1 MCVDQVVDDMIETY
15 DNNLDAFV
23 VSTIDTRNKLDV
35 ILTS

>member
-15 DNNLDAFV
+15 DNNLDTFV